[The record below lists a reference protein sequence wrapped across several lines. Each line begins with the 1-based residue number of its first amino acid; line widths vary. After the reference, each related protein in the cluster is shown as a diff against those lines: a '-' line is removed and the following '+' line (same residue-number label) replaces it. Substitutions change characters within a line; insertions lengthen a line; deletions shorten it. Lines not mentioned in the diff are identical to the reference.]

1 MPRCSICAIKR
12 KTHLLCSTC
21 KGNDKKI
28 CLGCLSNMLV
38 MNKIQTLDCAVHWS
52 CPFCIQELDL
62 KVLNDKKNK
71 WFTNSHQFL
80 TASNK
85 LRIAY
90 INALN
95 EDREQLMH
103 DMEEM
108 IAVDTMQQEIDDLE
122 SEEPRYSGEEH
133 KNGGQKK

>member
-1 MPRCSICAIKR
+1 M
-12 KTHLLCSTC
+12 
-21 KGNDKKI
+21 
-28 CLGCLSNMLV
+28 CLGCLAAMLK
-38 MNKIQTLDCAVHWS
+38 MKKIETLDCGVHWS

-62 KVLNDKKNK
+62 KVLHAKKNK
-71 WFTNSHQFL
+71 FFTNSHQFL

-95 EDREQLMH
+95 EDRETIMH

-108 IAVDTMQQEIDDLE
+108 IAVDTMQQELDDLRARRTTIFRRRTRT
-122 SEEPRYSGEEH
+122 EEVGTRVQLALAEIARV
-133 KNGGQKK
+133 NGLTVPELMEI

>member
-1 MPRCSICAIKR
+1 
-12 KTHLLCSTC
+12 
-21 KGNDKKI
+21 
-28 CLGCLSNMLV
+28 MLV

-95 EDREQLMH
+95 EDRETIMH

-108 IAVDTMQQEIDDLE
+108 IAVDSMQQELDDLRMRRTTIFRRRTHE
-122 SEEPRYSGEEH
+122 RRTSEVSTRVNLALAEIARV
-133 KNGGQKK
+133 NGLTVPELMEI